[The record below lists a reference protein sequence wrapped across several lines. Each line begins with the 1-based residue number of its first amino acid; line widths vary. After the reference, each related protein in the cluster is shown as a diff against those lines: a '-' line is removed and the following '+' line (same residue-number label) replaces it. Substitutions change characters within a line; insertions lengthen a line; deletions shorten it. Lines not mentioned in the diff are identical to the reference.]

1 MCEATLTNS
10 FSHLWMSKRIVIES
24 LALTME
30 VILVHVKCSAELT
43 VVMLVLQLQ
52 QVFFLNC
59 CTSCAEASVPYC
71 TCVVYHQSDAF
82 HHLLFST
89 FNSACTCIF
98 WWGLCDRR
106 LLLFVLCVLFIFFNQ
121 WLSLLLVGIILG
133 SQRQIFWMIACLKY
147 FMQGR

>member
-52 QVFFLNC
+52 QVFF
-59 CTSCAEASVPYC
+59 
-71 TCVVYHQSDAF
+71 
-82 HHLLFST
+82 
-89 FNSACTCIF
+89 
-98 WWGLCDRR
+98 
-106 LLLFVLCVLFIFFNQ
+106 
-121 WLSLLLVGIILG
+121 
-133 SQRQIFWMIACLKY
+133 
-147 FMQGR
+147 